1 MMDNV
6 CKQARASPFFIVS
19 SAGDAR
25 GGRARVLS
33 EPNRKRATCLELA
46 PAPLLYYRSS
56 RVGRQA
62 QGTVAQSH
70 LNSFRSSDQRSDA
83 DHIAGLH
90 ELEKIARVCTVH
102 MYVTAARKLRAG
114 SNQTP

>member
-1 MMDNV
+1 
-6 CKQARASPFFIVS
+6 
-19 SAGDAR
+19 
-25 GGRARVLS
+25 VLS